1 MGRRSQGSP
10 GQSGYLLGFELRPGH
25 ILQVAAAESLLFGQV
40 QLIQAVALL
49 RTPGATDVVVYLI
62 HRPTGQVWER
72 VPVTPR
78 APDETPVQPHPDR

>member
-49 RTPGATDVVVYLI
+49 RTTGTTDVVVYLI